1 LLTDLSRVALGE
13 SCRSTAE
20 HPFATLKYHI
30 FGHRR

>member
-13 SCRSTAE
+13 SAD
-20 HPFATLKYHI
+20 HPFATFKYPI